1 MSFCFCS
8 CLLDLYHGVFQ
19 CFFFSKMNL
28 RNKYICNTH
37 KYIIKQLSVSYLL
50 QSVQVSRQKDV
61 SAPSS
66 PEVPSPSVRLLVP
79 VSDEL
84 TWQTICLPFTAQRFS
99 QTVVLSSQL
108 DQEYEHTTRQDD
120 ENRTNITGS
129 DHITRLS
136 TTQSLQHRR
145 V

>member
-1 MSFCFCS
+1 
-8 CLLDLYHGVFQ
+8 
-19 CFFFSKMNL
+19 MNL

-84 TWQTICLPFTAQRFS
+84 T
-99 QTVVLSSQL
+99 
-108 DQEYEHTTRQDD
+108 
-120 ENRTNITGS
+120 
-129 DHITRLS
+129 
-136 TTQSLQHRR
+136 
-145 V
+145 